1 MKIAMFEAFCDE
13 MANLSSSDFLDNL
26 FKIAA
31 YGGASWG
38 RGVNW
43 DDIRKQ
49 QAEAARHYSQ
59 KMKEIGFM
67 RVGGTVG
74 AGLGSIGAS
83 YVTDHLRKNDKKNNK
98 KRTGSTV
105 ARDVALEW
113 GLPVAGALG
122 GVGLGYLGARMGKI
136 ASSLGVSATNTLMKI
151 SMFEAFCDEMTKL
164 SSVDLLG
171 VLLKIA
177 ALPPPTLAP
186 GGMMHAES
194 MLAGLAKKTLP
205 RTGRIAGEHNAIV
218 NMARR
223 AGHAGEGGSSIKS
236 LIPGSS
242 KPSMPPASHGFS
254 IPPLSSSAPGAT
266 LPPQATIP
274 APRAA

>member
-1 MKIAMFEAFCDE
+1 MPKWIHDRAEHLLAKNPSMPKSQAFAIATQQAHAVGKSPKGYGTSEGRSEAKKKYDTPKDDKKTANPGKLESTKMANPLMKISMFEAFCDE
-13 MANLSSSDFLDNL
+13 MANLSSTDFLDNL

-31 YGGASWG
+31 
-38 RGVNW
+38 
-43 DDIRKQ
+43 
-49 QAEAARHYSQ
+49 
-59 KMKEIGFM
+59 
-67 RVGGTVG
+67 
-74 AGLGSIGAS
+74 
-83 YVTDHLRKNDKKNNK
+83 
-98 KRTGSTV
+98 
-105 ARDVALEW
+105 
-113 GLPVAGALG
+113 
-122 GVGLGYLGARMGKI
+122 
-136 ASSLGVSATNTLMKI
+136 
-151 SMFEAFCDEMTKL
+151 
-164 SSVDLLG
+164 
-171 VLLKIA
+171 
-177 ALPPPTLAP
+177 LPPATLAP